1 VEAAVFGSAALV
13 HAGVLVRGYEHA
25 AARTAES
32 VIALV
37 LFVGLAATVLAPG
50 SSRGIGLG
58 VQGFA
63 LLGTAV
69 GIFTIATG
77 VGPRTAPDLTLHGV
91 MVVLLVTGLVAT
103 GRWSPVSNSG
113 SPHAR

>member
-1 VEAAVFGSAALV
+1 VEAAVFGSAALL
-13 HAGVLVRGYEHA
+13 HAGVLVGGYEHA

-37 LFVGLAATVLAPG
+37 LLVGLAASVLASG

-69 GIFTIATG
+69 GLFTIAIG
-77 VGPRTAPDLTLHGV
+77 VGPRTALDLILHGV

-103 GRWSPVSNSG
+103 GRRTTMSISQSA
-113 SPHAR
+113 HAR